1 MWPELYEGATFE
13 QKVFSN
19 ICLYSDRL
27 YKTTW
32 HCLKFHKSIFMN
44 RSSVHLL
51 GSLILLEMK
60 VEELVV
66 LKK

>member
-13 QKVFSN
+13 RKVFSN
-19 ICLYSDRL
+19 ICLYSDGL

-44 RSSVHLL
+44 RSNGHDRDDNDA
-51 GSLILLEMK
+51 LEDDN
-60 VEELVV
+60 ENFC
-66 LKK
+66 

>member
-13 QKVFSN
+13 RKVFSN

-44 RSSVHLL
+44 RSSDKSVAVIY
-51 GSLILLEMK
+51 GDFS
-60 VEELVV
+60 VC
-66 LKK
+66 